1 MFNLFG
7 QLTTELND
15 FYNTRVHLGG
25 DQTGLD
31 YQTGYAT
38 RPLSRRSRSYSYSQ
52 SDTLNLIDLYYN
64 SKFVTGP
71 LDSEGQRKVFLNIC
85 QFRSDVGSKMVDLDT
100 KDFIFVP
107 TENSSQWPAWFLSKE
122 FKQWAKDKK
131 FGKLINEVVND
142 YPKYGSVV
150 VKVVGDDLFRVPL
163 NKLINTQDA
172 ESLQTAD
179 YVIEKHIYTYQQLK
193 NEAKARGWDM
203 NGIQVTPQNY
213 NQKITV
219 YERYADVPESMV
231 KENGDPDKMVKA
243 VSIMTY
249 YPSNTK
255 TNPEMT
261 GNLLFIK
268 QIKELPYRE
277 VHWRRQ
283 DGRWLGV
290 GEIEN
295 QFENQLSR
303 NVLANL
309 RRRALLW
316 SSKKI
321 FQSTDDGIAKNI
333 IRDVK
338 DGDVLRVAPNG
349 GVSQVDMTTRTL
361 AEFNAD
367 EKVWEENSNQKA
379 FTFEI
384 TTGESLPSGT
394 PFRLGVMMSQA
405 VRSYFELKRE
415 NLGFFFKELIG
426 DFVIPTFKKQS
437 KAHTVN
443 IFGNEAGIE
452 DLRTAMT
459 TMYTNMAIKEEIL
472 NNGFLPNPDL
482 IRAEVAAVIN
492 SRPYLFVDIPDQF
505 YDDLKYRVD
514 IIITGEQ
521 MDVLAKIETFKS
533 LLQVIAANPNIL
545 LDPNA
550 REILK
555 RIMGLTGESLESL
568 VGRIA
573 PPAPGIPPPAQP
585 IAPGRLPIRGRGVR
599 GARPLEERLSVQ
611 SATEETVL

>member
-1 MFNLFG
+1 MFNIFG
-7 QLTTELND
+7 QLSQELADFND
-15 FYNTRVHLGG
+15 TRIHLGG
-25 DQTGLD
+25 GDNLYPYTD
-31 YQTGYAT
+31 GYKT
-38 RPLSRRSRSYSYSQ
+38 RPMSRRTRGYSFSQ
-52 SDTLNLIDLYYN
+52 RETLNNIDLYYN
-64 SKFVTGP
+64 SKFQTGP

-107 TENSSQWPAWFLSKE
+107 TDNSSQWPAWFLSKE
-122 FKQWAKDKK
+122 FKQWAKEKK

-150 VKVVGDDLFRVPL
+150 VKVVGDELWRVPL
-163 NKLINTQDA
+163 HKLANSQGA
-172 ESLQTAD
+172 MSLETAD
-179 YVIEKHIYTYQQLK
+179 YVIEEHTYSYQQLK
-193 NEAKARGWDM
+193 VESKARGWDM
-203 NGIQVTPQNY
+203 SGIVVTPQNY

-219 YERYADVPESMV
+219 YERYGDVPESMV
-231 KENGDPDKMVKA
+231 KKGGDETKMVRA
-243 VSIMTY
+243 VAVMTY
-249 YPSNTK
+249 YPVNNK
-255 TNPEMT
+255 EKPDIT
-261 GNLLFIK
+261 GNLLFIN
-268 QIKELPYRE
+268 QIEELPYRE

-338 DGDVLRVAPNG
+338 DGDILRVAPNG
-349 GVSQVDMTTRTL
+349 GVSQIDMTTKTL

-367 EKVWEENSNQKA
+367 ERVWEENSNQKS

-405 VRSYFELKRE
+405 VKSYFELKRE
-415 NLGFFFKELIG
+415 NLGFFLKDLIT
-426 DFVIPTFKKQS
+426 DFVIPSFKKDTRD
-437 KAHTVN
+437 HTVN
-443 IFGNEAGIE
+443 IFGNEEGIE
-452 DLRTAMT
+452 DLRQAMI
-459 TMYTNMAIKEEIL
+459 TMYTNIALKEEIL
-472 NNGFLPNPDL
+472 NNGIIPNVDL
-482 IRAEVAAVIN
+482 IRAEVAEVIN
-492 SRPYLFVDIPDQF
+492 NRPYLFIDIPKQF
-505 YDDLKYRVD
+505 YDDIGYRVD
-514 IIITGEQ
+514 IIVTGEQ
-521 MDVLAKIETFKS
+521 MDVLSKIETFKS

-573 PPAPGIPPPAQP
+573 PPAPGIPPPAPP
-585 IAPGRLPIRGRGVR
+585 IAPGRLPIRGRAVR
-599 GARPLEERLSVQ
+599 GARPLEETLTADTV
-611 SATEETVL
+611 TEQITL